1 MFLVF
6 LFIQLPGYVART
18 SVHIDSDSASCLD
31 RAGWVLSI
39 GNKQTI

>member
-1 MFLVF
+1 MFLVSF
-6 LFIQLPGYVART
+6 FIQLPAYVART

-31 RAGWVLSI
+31 RGGWVLGI